1 MIGGGDRSVRFGLRT
16 VGPAFAIANAAL
28 TLATIGA
35 LAVGAWYVQRT
46 SALTEASTRRM
57 LAVREL
63 RIDLLEYHRASDLP
77 LDADEPAVARERAY
91 RLRMLRLR
99 LESVGPRTAGAVRA
113 YLRERRRSE
122 ARQLP
127 LAEVLRSTRRTID
140 VALSELRRA
149 ELASSREHDAVEAR
163 TRGLVR
169 AIDTGAIAVAA
180 LLAAGWIA
188 FLVGLRRHVTQP
200 ILSLHAV
207 AERIRRGDRERAVER
222 GARETAELAQAF
234 NAMTDALA
242 RQRDDGLAFVAGFV
256 HELRNPLAGVKAA
269 AQAIGAEDDASVRAH
284 ALEMMED
291 EMERV
296 GRLTDDVLDTL
307 RVEAGHLDLR
317 RSEVDLAALGVE
329 VVRAYAPRSP
339 RHTLV
344 VDAPATV
351 RAFVDPFRVRQL
363 LHNLVDNA
371 IRYSPEGGRVVL
383 AVEEREG
390 AAELR
395 VSDPGIGLEPADLAE
410 LFSPF
415 RRRASTVAAG
425 TGLGLSVVKR
435 IVDAHGGAIRV
446 QSTPGAGSTFCVT
459 LPLAA

>member
-1 MIGGGDRSVRFGLRT
+1 MRFGLRT

-63 RIDLLEYHRASDLP
+63 RIDLLEYHRASDLL

-122 ARQLP
+122 ARLLP

-242 RQRDDGLAFVAGFV
+242 RQRDDQLAFVAGFV

-284 ALEMMED
+284 GLEMMKE
-291 EMERV
+291 EMDRV

-307 RVEAGHLDLR
+307 RVEAGHLELR

-329 VVRAYAPRSP
+329 IVRAYAPRSA

-351 RAFVDPFRVRQL
+351 RAFVDPLRVRQL

-390 AAELR
+390 AAEVR
-395 VSDPGIGLEPADLAE
+395 VSDPGIGLGPADLAE